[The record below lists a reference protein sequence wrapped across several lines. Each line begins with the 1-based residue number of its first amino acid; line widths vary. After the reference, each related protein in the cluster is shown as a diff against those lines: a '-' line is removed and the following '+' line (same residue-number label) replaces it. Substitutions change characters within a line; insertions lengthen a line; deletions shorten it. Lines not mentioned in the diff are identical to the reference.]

1 MSFNDKQIKLL
12 KEPLLAEDIKTR
24 EAFGSG
30 KLSYIEG
37 WKAIEEANRI
47 FGFDSW
53 KTEILTLKEVNR
65 ATYIKPPFK
74 SGEKEKP
81 MVSIAYMCTLRLT
94 VMTGGAESV
103 HEDVGFGDGVAGDTP
118 NGMHSCIELASKEA
132 VTDATKRCL
141 RKYGNK
147 FGLTL
152 YEKDGTAPIDSATYD
167 ASKVIDAEALQKLR
181 DLIKLRG
188 VDDEWALTW
197 LSAEGFTE
205 PLEDLRQ
212 DWFDSL
218 YKAVDGNGRE
228 GRDKDEYIAKF
239 DNLVKLMEESVNMN
253 MLKAT
258 FSDAWKICTKF
269 EDKKRQADCQKIY
282 EKVKVKFEDKK

>member
-1 MSFNDKQIKLL
+1 MSFSEEQLEYLN
-12 KEPLLAEDIKTR
+12 EPLLAEDIKTR
-24 EAFGSG
+24 EAFGAG

-37 WKAIEEANRI
+37 WKAIAEANRI

-53 KTEILTLKEVNR
+53 KTEILTLREVDR
-65 ATYIKPPFK
+65 TSYIKPPFK
-74 SGEKEKP
+74 SNEKEKP
-81 MVSIAYMCTLRLT
+81 MVTIAYMCTLRLT
-94 VMTGGAESV
+94 VMADGKESV

-118 NGMHSCIELASKEA
+118 NGAHSCIELASKEA

-152 YEKDGTAPIDSATYD
+152 YEKDAEAPIDSATYD
-167 ASKVIDAEALQKLR
+167 ASKVIDSDALQSLR
-181 DLIKLRG
+181 DLIEVRG
-188 VDDEWALTW
+188 VNDEWALSW

-205 PLEDLRQ
+205 PLESLRQ

-218 YKAVDGNGRE
+218 YKAVDGIGRE
-228 GRDKDEYIAKF
+228 EREKEEYVAKY
-239 DNLVKLMEESVNMN
+239 DSLVKLMEDSVNGN
-253 MLKAT
+253 MLKAA

-269 EDKKRQADCQKIY
+269 DDKERQSKCQKVY
-282 EKVKVKFEDKK
+282 EKIKLKFEVKK